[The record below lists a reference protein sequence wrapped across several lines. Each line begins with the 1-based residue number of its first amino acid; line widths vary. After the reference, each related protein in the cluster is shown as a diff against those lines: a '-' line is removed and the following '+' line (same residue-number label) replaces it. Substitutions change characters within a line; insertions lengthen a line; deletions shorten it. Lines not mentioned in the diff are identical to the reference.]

1 GLLAI
6 FIANGVIARG
16 LMSAA
21 DSFFAKADA
30 LIDEGVAQP
39 KIAIA
44 SGSPDSSV
52 EWDSI
57 GRRGKNFIVEGP
69 QESDLTEFWGREC
82 MQPVRVYVGLRSR
95 EAIEDRAKLALEEL
109 IRVDGFKRS
118 TLIVATPT
126 GTGWLDPAA
135 VDSVEYLLGGDTAI
149 VSMQY
154 SYLPSWLT
162 IIVDPTRSIVA
173 SQVLFDEIY
182 DYWIT
187 LPEDDRPKL
196 YLFGLSLGAFG
207 SEVSADLY
215 KVFDDPIQGAVWSG
229 PPFPSTQWQ
238 ELTRERNADSPA
250 WLPRFRNGSMV
261 RFTSQKN
268 TLESGKSWGGMR
280 NVYVQYAS
288 DPMVFFSPDLAF
300 QKPAWLVGQRGPDVS
315 PHLKWY
321 PVITFL
327 QIAFDL
333 PMATSVPNG
342 YGHNYSP
349 SSYIDAWIAV
359 TKSEAIPQES
369 VERLKKKMYIPP
381 F

>member
-1 GLLAI
+1 PQ
-6 FIANGVIARG
+6 
-16 LMSAA
+16 AA
-21 DSFFAKADA
+21 D
-30 LIDEGVAQP
+30 
-39 KIAIA
+39 
-44 SGSPDSSV
+44 
-52 EWDSI
+52 
-57 GRRGKNFIVEGP
+57 
-69 QESDLTEFWGREC
+69 LTKFWGREC
-82 MQPVRVYVGLRSR
+82 LQPVRVYVGLRSR
-95 EAIEDRAKLALEEL
+95 DTIEERAKLALEEL

-182 DYWIT
+182 NHWIT
-187 LPEDDRPKL
+187 LPKDDRPKL

-215 KVFDDPIQGAVWSG
+215 KIFDDPIQGAVWSG

-238 ELTRERNADSPA
+238 ELTRERNPDSPA

-268 TLESGKSWGGMR
+268 TLESGQSWGAMR

-300 QKPAWLVGQRGPDVS
+300 QKPAWLEGQRGPDVS

-321 PVITFL
+321 PVVTFL

-349 SSYIDAWIAV
+349 SSYIDAWVAV
-359 TKSEAIPQES
+359 TKSEDLPPES
-369 VERLKKKMYIPP
+369 IERLKKKMFVPP